1 MQIDINRQELN
12 ETVLVLEGQGGA
24 LYLAHRDLLRWRIR
38 PPDGRFAVAYRGE
51 NYYPLSAIT
60 DAVHGY
66 DPQTLTLMV
75 EIRPEAFA
83 ETVWTTES
91 GQIPLPARH
100 TPGGFLNYELFAA
113 HSQDSTQ
120 RSGQFEVGYFNRFG
134 VGISNLLAEN
144 LGSNPHMTRLDT
156 TWTRDFPAQRQSLRL
171 GDAINVAGA
180 WGRSVRFGGIQ
191 YATNFGTQP
200 GFVTFPPQSAVG
212 QAALPSTVEVFV
224 NNALA
229 SRQNVPPG
237 PFSISNL
244 PVVTGSGEVQLVVRD
259 LLGREQLITRPF
271 YASQALLR
279 EGLASFSHE
288 FGFMR
293 ENFGINSNDYAD
305 WLATTTYRR
314 GISERFTGEV
324 HGEAMRGQATVGAG
338 GDYLLPSIG
347 TFSTYLAASHNRAAH
362 GGLAIAG
369 VDRQARPWSLGAR
382 TQWTT
387 PGFAQVGLAPPQLPP
402 LQLSSVNL
410 SYAARSGGSV
420 GIAYVMQRS
429 RDQDDTRFATLSY
442 STSLGKLGSLSI
454 SAVRNLAGDATT
466 TIFALLSFPLD
477 NATSVSVSSQ
487 FRRGE
492 NAGNGNDFTTTVQRN
507 TPAGEGYGYR
517 LLARGDGSK
526 EGSYALQN
534 NIGRVVVEVA
544 HNQGASAT
552 RLDISGGV
560 ALLDGDLFLSRRIDQ
575 SFAVAR
581 IPDYPGVRILAD
593 NQPAGR
599 TDAAG
604 NALIPRLRAY
614 DINVISID
622 HRDVP
627 LDAEIGSLKLDAV
640 PYYRSGIELKFP
652 IKHSRGATFTLHLED
667 GRSVPVG
674 ASVQENGRDEVY
686 TVGYDGEV
694 YVAGLGPTTRLRATW
709 GGQSCEF
716 TVAFS
721 ASADP
726 LPDLGTFICIGVK
739 P

>member
-51 NYYPLSAIT
+51 KYYPLSAIT

-66 DPQTLTLMV
+66 DPKTLTLMV

-91 GQIPLPARH
+91 GQIPLPTRH

-144 LGSNPHMTRLDT
+144 LGSNPHVTRLDT

-171 GDAINVAGA
+171 GDAINVAGT

-191 YATNFGTQP
+191 YGTNYATQP

-212 QAALPSTVEVFV
+212 QAVLPSTVEVFV

-314 GISERFTGEV
+314 GVSERFTGEV
-324 HGEAMRGQATVGAG
+324 HGEAMRGLATVGAG

-347 TFSTYLAASHNRAAH
+347 TFSTYFAASRNRAAH
-362 GGLAIAG
+362 GGLALAG

-387 PGFAQVGLAPPQLPP
+387 PGFAQVGLTPPQLPP

-517 LLARGDGSK
+517 VLARGDGSK

-534 NIGRVVVEVA
+534 NIGRVVVEAA
-544 HNQGASAT
+544 HNQGSSAT

-652 IKHSRGATFTLHLED
+652 IKHSRGATFILQLED

-674 ASVQENGRDEVY
+674 ASVQESGRDEVY

-694 YVAGLGPTTRLRATW
+694 YVAGLGSTTRLRATW
-709 GGQSCEF
+709 GTQSCEF